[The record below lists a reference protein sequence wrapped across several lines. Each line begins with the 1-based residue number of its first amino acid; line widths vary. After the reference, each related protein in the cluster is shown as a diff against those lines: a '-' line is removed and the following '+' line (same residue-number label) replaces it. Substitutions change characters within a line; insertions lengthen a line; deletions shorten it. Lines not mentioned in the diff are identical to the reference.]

1 MPAPRNRKH
10 LLVRTSP
17 STEEYTPHP
26 RKIVV
31 PPVPGPKSRRQ
42 HASALKAALGDADRE
57 NRRER
62 DELGIAVHGAE
73 PGLYV
78 QFESTPGVELKLES
92 LEDRR
97 KGIELVAVQTIE
109 RADQRP
115 VQLATVFV
123 PDGKLTHFVDR
134 FQQYATE
141 RTKKGEPRHRDLV
154 DRIAALRRATL
165 RALWTDASNVYP
177 EDGETIWWE
186 VWLRR
191 HDGREL
197 ERLLE
202 LAAQIELTVG
212 ERRLAF
218 DDRIVVLVAGTSAQ
232 LSASLDVLNDVAE
245 VRRAKDTAALFA
257 DAVSEEQAKWVE
269 DLKRRTTPPPTAAP
283 AVCVLDTGVTRSHP
297 LLQN

>member
-10 LLVRTSP
+10 LLVRASP

-97 KGIELVAVQTIE
+97 KGIELVAVQTVHSP
-109 RADQRP
+109 DGLT
-115 VQLATVFV
+115 QLATVFV
-123 PDGKLTHFVDR
+123 PDGALKHFVER
-134 FQQYATE
+134 FQ
-141 RTKKGEPRHRDLV
+141 
-154 DRIAALRRATL
+154 
-165 RALWTDASNVYP
+165 
-177 EDGETIWWE
+177 
-186 VWLRR
+186 
-191 HDGREL
+191 
-197 ERLLE
+197 
-202 LAAQIELTVG
+202 
-212 ERRLAF
+212 
-218 DDRIVVLVAGTSAQ
+218 
-232 LSASLDVLNDVAE
+232 
-245 VRRAKDTAALFA
+245 
-257 DAVSEEQAKWVE
+257 
-269 DLKRRTTPPPTAAP
+269 
-283 AVCVLDTGVTRSHP
+283 
-297 LLQN
+297 